1 MSSAREFRVT
11 SECELLAFLLGPPI
25 GLSRK
30 QAKDLLKFQAVTVRG
45 KTRVRHDTLL
55 APGDI
60 VEIAARR
67 QVDDRSLE
75 RVGLRIVH
83 IDDAIVVIDKPAG
96 LLSMGSEREKEK
108 TAHRILNEHLKALA
122 KSPRQQVFIVHRLD
136 RETSGLMVF
145 ARQRSDSVGAAA
157 KLEGGDQALP
167 RDRGGNALACERN
180 AARQSGGEQ
189 IVQGASR
196 REGRRAGDHA
206 LSRDE
211 DIR

>member
-1 MSSAREFRVT
+1 MTDKREFHVA
-11 SECELLAFLLGPPI
+11 SECELLPFLLGPPI

-30 QAKDLLKFQAVTVRG
+30 QAKDLLKFQAVAVRG

-67 QVDDRSLE
+67 QVGDQSLE

-83 IDDAIVVIDKPAG
+83 MDDAIVVIDKPVG

-108 TAHRILNEHLKALA
+108 TAHRMLNEHLKALA
-122 KSPRQQVFIVHRLD
+122 KSQRQQVFIVHRLD

-145 ARQRSDSVGAAA
+145 AR
-157 KLEGGDQALP
+157 
-167 RDRGGNALACERN
+167 
-180 AARQSGGEQ
+180 
-189 IVQGASR
+189 
-196 REGRRAGDHA
+196 
-206 LSRDE
+206 
-211 DIR
+211 